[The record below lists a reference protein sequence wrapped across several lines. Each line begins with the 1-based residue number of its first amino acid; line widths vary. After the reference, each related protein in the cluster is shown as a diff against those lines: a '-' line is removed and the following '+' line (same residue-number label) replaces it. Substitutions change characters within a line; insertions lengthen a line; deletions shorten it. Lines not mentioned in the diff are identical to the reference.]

1 MTPHDDRLDRYA
13 DLAVRVGANVAAG
26 QLVLVVGLVEHAPL
40 IRATARAAWKAG
52 ARYVDIAYRDNHAH
66 RALIELAPDEALTW
80 TPPWTLDRMRKV
92 GNEHGAMV
100 FVTGDPE
107 PELLDGLPGERVGK
121 ARMVELAREG
131 QRQLDEKLVNWTAVA
146 FPNEGWARTVFGEPD
161 VERLWEAVAYRS
173 RLDEPDPVDAWKAHM
188 DELGRRAAAL
198 NAIGVDSVR
207 YSGPGTDLTVG
218 LLPNSRWDAARFDTA
233 WGRWYIPNM
242 PTEEVF
248 TTPDCRRAEGTI
260 RSTRP
265 LSLLGT
271 IVRDLELR
279 LEGGRIVEVQASA
292 GADIVRS
299 EIETDEGA
307 RRFGELALVDGT
319 SRVGKTGL
327 TFFDVLY
334 DENATCH
341 IAYGTGVSYGVDGP
355 PGGDGYNISAVHTDF
370 MIGGPELEVDVV
382 TRDGAVIPVLR
393 GDVWVLEAGT

>member
-1 MTPHDDRLDRYA
+1 
-13 DLAVRVGANVAAG
+13 
-26 QLVLVVGLVEHAPL
+26 
-40 IRATARAAWKAG
+40 
-52 ARYVDIAYRDNHAH
+52 
-66 RALIELAPDEALTW
+66 
-80 TPPWTLDRMRKV
+80 
-92 GNEHGAMV
+92 
-100 FVTGDPE
+100 
-107 PELLDGLPGERVGK
+107 
-121 ARMVELAREG
+121 
-131 QRQLDEKLVNWTAVA
+131 
-146 FPNEGWARTVFGEPD
+146 
-161 VERLWEAVAYRS
+161 
-173 RLDEPDPVDAWKAHM
+173 M

-218 LLPNSRWDAARFDTA
+218 LLPHSRWDAARFDTA
-233 WGRWYIPNM
+233 WGRWYLPNM

-279 LEGGRIVEVQASA
+279 LEGGRIVDVQASA

-341 IAYGTGVSYGVDGP
+341 IAYGMSVSYGVDGP
-355 PGGDGYNISAVHTDF
+355 PGGDGYNVSAVHTDF
-370 MIGGPELEVDVV
+370 MVGGPEVDVDV
-382 TRDGAVIPVLR
+382 INRDGAVIPVLR
-393 GDVWVLEAGT
+393 GETWVLGA